1 MKQILNSIFFI
12 SLFLL
17 SFSQKKNGS
26 ILSKSEVDLIFDEEI
41 DDSELILDVNNSRNE
56 TMNLL
61 NLDLIKK
68 MGLKEIYLQE
78 EPLSINFTDQSGNLV
93 SFEAMK
99 IKRSE
104 IDNYLL
110 TIGSDSKNNV
120 KQIVF
125 EDRIIKYYTENSSAS
140 KNITSFIN
148 CNNSDGTLKMM
159 LYCKT
164 NEDNLINQYSKL
176 MNCIN

>member
-1 MKQILNSIFFI
+1 VKQILNSIFFI

-17 SFSQKKNGS
+17 SCSQKKNGS
-26 ILSKSEVDLIFDEEI
+26 ILSKSEVDLILDEEI

-61 NLDLIKK
+61 NLDLIKQ

-125 EDRIIKYYTENSSAS
+125 EDRIIKYYTENSSVS

-148 CNNSDGTLKMM
+148 CTNSDGTLKMM